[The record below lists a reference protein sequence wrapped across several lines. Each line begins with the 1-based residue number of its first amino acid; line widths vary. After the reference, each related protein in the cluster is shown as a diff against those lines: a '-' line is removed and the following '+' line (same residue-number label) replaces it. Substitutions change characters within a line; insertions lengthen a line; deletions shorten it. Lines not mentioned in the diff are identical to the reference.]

1 MDKIFILHNNRC
13 GKSRAA
19 LKLLEESGK
28 PFEVVKYLDG
38 ILKHS
43 DLKSLLKKLNVKALE
58 ITRVKEDLFKAYKD
72 KNYSE
77 EEYLE
82 ILVKEPKLIERP
94 ILYNSKFAVVGRPT
108 EKVEEF
114 LKQV

>member
-28 PFEVVKYLDG
+28 PFEIINYLDG
-38 ILKHS
+38 VLSAKDIAE
-43 DLKSLLKKLNVKALE
+43 LLKKLNIKALE
-58 ITRVKEDLFKAYKD
+58 LIRVKEDAFQAYKNKD
-72 KNYSE
+72 YSE
-77 EEYLE
+77 EEWLQILE
-82 ILVKEPKLIERP
+82 KEPKLIERP
-94 ILYNSKFAVVGRPT
+94 ILYTSTKALIGRPT

-114 LKQV
+114 LKQL

>member
-28 PFEVVKYLDG
+28 PFEIINYLEG
-38 ILKHS
+38 VLNFN
-43 DLKSLLKKLNVKALE
+43 DLKALLKKLNVKAID
-58 ITRVKEDLFKAYKD
+58 ITRVKEDLFKDYKA
-72 KNYSE
+72 KNLSDE
-77 EEYLE
+77 ELLE
-82 ILVKEPKLIERP
+82 ILVNEPKLIERP
-94 ILYNSKFAVVGRPT
+94 ILYNSTLAVIGRPT